1 MEQSIEKRLSD
12 LITQIELIYTDYNNN
27 DTNSKK
33 IQSYRKC
40 DVLLKQA
47 KNLIEELKI
56 EIINLDQTFALNEID
71 PSQTNRIE
79 TLIDLLQMPNT
90 NFDSVVKIY
99 RELKMIYAGIPTT
112 ITIVDNVENEVV
124 YDDLELEI

>member
-56 EIINLDQTFALNEID
+56 EIINLDQTFVLSQMD
-71 PSQTNRIE
+71 PTQTNRIE
-79 TLIDLLQMPNT
+79 TLIDLLQMPST
-90 NFDSVVKIY
+90 NFDSIVKIY
-99 RELKMIYAGIPTT
+99 RELKMIYSGIPTT
-112 ITIVDNVENEVV
+112 VTIIDNVENEVV
-124 YDDLELEI
+124 YDDLELDI